1 MKEAIMSTQNPLI
14 GTTSTETVQNVSSAL
29 DAFMRLI
36 ANQDS
41 NLYFMLLP
49 MQDALVHAA
58 QQAD

>member
-1 MKEAIMSTQNPLI
+1 MSTQNPLI
-14 GTTSTETVQNVSSAL
+14 GTTNTETVQNVSSAL

-41 NLYFMLLP
+41 NLHFMLLP